1 MKLPDKNTF
10 DWQKI
15 KDQTSSTI
23 LDVAKKTKKNTQKII
38 SPSKSIIT
46 TPRFRRIF
54 YTILALIVAYLII
67 AISFAPKVYKFQ
79 TPNKISTFVE
89 TIVPYP
95 AAIVGHRTVALSR
108 VKSDV
113 KLVEYFINTTKT
125 TDRYEG
131 INIPNNLYNRAIEAT
146 LIDEIAQKN
155 NIAVSDKEVEDAWQ
169 NILVE
174 EEGFGDVDMIL
185 KEFHNTSSK
194 HLKLFIKETLLRE
207 KVEEKLPKRRKVSH
221 ILVVFDKN
229 DENSKNK
236 ARAKIEKIKK
246 DIETGTKFSDSAK
259 EHSEDAKSRDNGGD
273 LSWVDVAFQ
282 LEGQD
287 EVAFRDAIFKT
298 KIGQSSDII
307 ETHLGYHLVMPTEEK
322 GSLDKSMSQIIEEAR
337 SQTKI
342 IRFLKF
348 KKQ

>member
-23 LDVAKKTKKNTQKII
+23 IDVAKKTKKNTQKII
-38 SPSKSIIT
+38 FPSKSIIT
-46 TPRFRRIF
+46 APKFRRVFYVIF
-54 YTILALIVAYLII
+54 ILVIIYLLIAVG
-67 AISFAPKVYKFQ
+67 FAKKVYEFK
-79 TPNKISTFVE
+79 TPNKISSYIE

-95 AAIVGHRTVALSR
+95 AAIVGHRTISLSR
-108 VKSDV
+108 VKSDIS
-113 KLVEYFINTTKT
+113 LVEYFINTTKT
-125 TDRYEG
+125 ADRYEG
-131 INIPNNLYNRAIEAT
+131 INIPENLYNRAIEAT
-146 LIDEIAQKN
+146 LIDTIAKKN
-155 NIAVSDKEVEDAWQ
+155 NISVNDKEVEDAWQ

-185 KEFHNTSSK
+185 KEFHNTSSE
-194 HLKLFIKETLLRE
+194 HLKLFIRETLLRE
-207 KVEEKLPKRRKVSH
+207 KVDEKLPIRRKVSH
-221 ILVVFDKN
+221 ILVTFDKN

-236 ARAKIEKIKK
+236 ARAQIEKIKN
-246 DIETGTKFSDSAK
+246 DIATGTKFSDSAK
-259 EHSEDAKSRDNGGD
+259 EHSQDANSRDKGGD
-273 LSWVDVAFQ
+273 LGWVDVAFQ

-287 EVAFRDAIFKT
+287 ESAFRDAIFKT

-322 GSLDKSMSQIIEEAR
+322 GIINKSMSQIIEETRA
-337 SQTKI
+337 QTKI

-348 KKQ
+348 NK